1 MLQASTYREREN
13 KRVGDEIK
21 DLLER
26 PTVKERYIQEKF
38 RTQGGS
44 KLRTFCPSGT
54 KEDCRKARGTEAA
67 CKRLHFKKLINQHTD
82 ETLGKVCIYLF
93 CNRIVNIKLAC

>member
-1 MLQASTYREREN
+1 M
-13 KRVGDEIK
+13 GDEIK
-21 DLLER
+21 DLLEK

-54 KEDCRKARGTEAA
+54 KEECRKAKGTDAA

-82 ETLGKVCIYLF
+82 ETLGRLMHKWSLVTKIHPQ
-93 CNRIVNIKLAC
+93 